1 MLDGK
6 QGHSFPADVWCG
18 PASGAQHLL
27 TTVWFVLG
35 NIYLNPSGLFPQTLC
50 PQADWWCASEAA
62 VPVGSA
68 SVTYTASLGGHADSS
83 SAVQC
88 TRLRL
93 CACRSLGVLLYTL
106 LVGRPPFETPTC
118 RETYARIKR
127 NDWSFPEEV
136 SLSLPVKQLITSILR

>member
-1 MLDGK
+1 MAY
-6 QGHSFPADVWCG
+6 FPRRYVHKLTGGVLPKPLFRW
-18 PASGAQHLL
+18 AQHL
-27 TTVWFVLG
+27 
-35 NIYLNPSGLFPQTLC
+35 C
-50 PQADWWCASEAA
+50 
-62 VPVGSA
+62 
-68 SVTYTASLGGHADSS
+68 YTASLGGHADSS